1 MTDPLLGKESGVES
15 SLSTWAG
22 DYVTDMLGRGKALS
36 KKPYVGYQGPLTAGQ
51 SGLQTQG
58 FQGIAGLSMPTAQM
72 GAYTPQSYTDTG
84 VAQQYM
90 NPYLSAVLEPQ
101 IAEAQRVADIER
113 TKNASRM
120 TQAGSYGGSRQA
132 ILESEGQRNLLR
144 NLADITGTGY
154 AQAYGAGQDQFNVE
168 QDRQRQA
175 QGDTNRYG
183 LDALRQMADFG
194 AEQREIEAQGIAADK
209 QQFEDERDYP
219 YKQLQYAQSLLQ
231 GLPVGS
237 KQISY
242 NEASP
247 FSQGMQGMGGV
258 LGLLSSLGIIG
269 GDD

>member
-1 MTDPLLGKESGVES
+1 MADPLLGAATGSES

-22 DYVTDMLGRGKALS
+22 DYVTDMLGRGQALS
-36 KKPYVGYQGPLTAGQ
+36 KQPYTAYTGPLTAGQ

-154 AQAYGAGQDQFNVE
+154 AQAYGAGESQFNTE

-183 LDALRQMADFG
+183 LDALQQMANFG
-194 AEQREIEAQGIAADK
+194 ETQRAIETEGIEEDRA
-209 QQFEDERDYP
+209 QFEEERDYP
-219 YKQLQYAQSLLQ
+219 YKQLQYQQSLLQ

-237 KQISY
+237 KSMTY
-242 NEASP
+242 NEESP
-247 FSQGMQGMGGV
+247 LSQGMQGAGSIIQM
-258 LGLLSSLGIIG
+258 LQSLGII
-269 GDD
+269 

>member
-1 MTDPLLGKESGVES
+1 M
-15 SLSTWAG
+15 
-22 DYVTDMLGRGKALS
+22 
-36 KKPYVGYQGPLTAGQ
+36 
-51 SGLQTQG
+51 
-58 FQGIAGLSMPTAQM
+58 
-72 GAYTPQSYTDTG
+72 
-84 VAQQYM
+84 AQQYM

-154 AQAYGAGQDQFNVE
+154 AQAYGAGQDQFNTE

-175 QGDTNRYG
+175 QEGTNRYG

-194 AEQREIEAQGIAADK
+194 AEQREIEAQGITADRE
-209 QQFEDERDYP
+209 QFEDERDYP
-219 YKQLQYAQSLLQ
+219 YRQLQYQQSLLQ

-237 KQISY
+237 KSISY

-247 FSQGMQGMGGV
+247 FSQGMQTAGGIV
-258 LGLLSSLGIIG
+258 ELLKNLGLVG
-269 GDD
+269 

>member
-1 MTDPLLGKESGVES
+1 MADPLLAKESGVES

-22 DYVTDMLGRGKALS
+22 PYVTDMLGRGAALG

-51 SGLQTQG
+51 SDLQTQG

-154 AQAYGAGQDQFNVE
+154 AQAYGAGESQFNIE
-168 QDRQRQA
+168 QDRQRAA

-194 AEQREIEAQGIAADK
+194 AEQREIEAQGITADRE
-209 QQFEDERDYP
+209 QFEDERDYP
-219 YKQLQYAQSLLQ
+219 YRNVQFLQSLLQ

-237 KQISY
+237 KSITY
-242 NEASP
+242 NEESP
-247 FSQGMQGMGGV
+247 FSQGVQSAG
-258 LGLLSSLGIIG
+258 GIIELLKTLG
-269 GDD
+269 VVG